1 MLEVSPNGSP
11 VVKHHEGDTVSFV
24 TFEVARQ
31 IFGVPVTKV
40 QDILTPDAIAPVPGG
55 PAEVQGLINLRGRI
69 VTVIDLRTRLGL
81 AREEQTE
88 GKRRGMCVTVEMDG
102 ESYTLFV
109 DRVGDVITLPAA
121 LREESPATL
130 DTLWRDV
137 SDGVFHSGDRLLV
150 ILDVERLLAIR
161 SKS

>member
-1 MLEVSPNGSP
+1 MLEVSTSE
-11 VVKHHEGDTVSFV
+11 KTLRHEGGTVSFV
-24 TFEVARQ
+24 TFEVAGQ
-31 IFGVPVTKV
+31 LFGVPVMRV

-81 AREEQTE
+81 KHAPKVE
-88 GKRRGMCVTVEMDG
+88 GRRGMCVTVENDG
-102 ESYTLFV
+102 ESYTLLV
-109 DRVGDVITLPAA
+109 DRVGDVVTLPAS
-121 LREESPATL
+121 LREEGPATL

-137 SDGVFHSGDRLLV
+137 SDGVFRAGDRLLV
-150 ILDVERLLAIR
+150 ILDVGRLLAIR